1 MVLYIHGWLVKV
13 KEMKVRCGMAVRE
26 GVCGPYRVTLEELY
40 SGATK
45 DVEYKRKEL
54 CKTCRG

>member
-1 MVLYIHGWLVKV
+1 M